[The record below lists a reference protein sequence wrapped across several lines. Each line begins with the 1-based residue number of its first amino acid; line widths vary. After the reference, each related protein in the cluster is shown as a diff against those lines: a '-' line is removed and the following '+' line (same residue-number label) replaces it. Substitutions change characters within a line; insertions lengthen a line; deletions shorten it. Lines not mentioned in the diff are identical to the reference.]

1 MQASTWITMI
11 LILGIVW
18 GGFGLLLARAFRKES
33 AKRRGGDSDHARS

>member
-33 AKRRGGDSDHARS
+33 GKRRADDSGPARS